1 VATVSS
7 PAIQNFR
14 FPFLLLDFSDS
25 WAMGIRSC
33 RCILLDFSRLA
44 NDATLLASSPPPC
57 RKTGSAGIM
66 VQPVTQPPIYFLI
79 RFKKKTLPG
88 EETAPPFFH

>member
-79 RFKKKTLPG
+79 RF
-88 EETAPPFFH
+88 